1 MDPGVRRAGDTGC
14 SPNGINTLKA
24 PTFTQIYRPGDEHE
38 PVGER
43 RSHPGGARIS
53 WCRQQAQ
60 LALIAVGQLDIRR
73 GGERDVARSAGG
85 CTEVMP
91 RLGMAW
97 PQWQREELRTNLWL
111 VPSTVILGALGLFAL
126 TLRLDQGAYH
136 GQFRPPGWV
145 ISGSADAARQILT
158 SIAASVITVVGI
170 VFSITIVTLTLASTQ
185 FGPRMLR
192 NFIRDRGTQLT
203 LGTFVATFVYCVV
216 ALVSIGPGD
225 RGEFVPHISITTAFG
240 LVLIDL
246 AVLIYFI
253 HHITTQIQLP
263 QVIAS
268 IAKDLAQA
276 VAVQSEDQP
285 RFATHTPDEGPSL
298 DELLVKIE
306 ASGGVIRTPRSGYLQ
321 FIRHR
326 KLIRIAT
333 EADAVIRLPY
343 RPGHFLVQGR
353 ELASVWPPAA
363 AERVADYLDRAQA
376 TGPHRTLTQDVAFG
390 VDQLVEIAI
399 RALSPAVNDTFTALT
414 CIDWLSDCLCKI
426 APVWTPT
433 QVHRDSRGVIR
444 VISDQV
450 SYERLVQRAFEKI
463 RQASRGMPAVMIRQL
478 EALTTIMEQTTDP
491 QRAQVLM
498 DQAAMI
504 LRANV
509 ESVPDESDRADVD
522 RRYVALRALH

>member
-1 MDPGVRRAGDTGC
+1 
-14 SPNGINTLKA
+14 
-24 PTFTQIYRPGDEHE
+24 
-38 PVGER
+38 
-43 RSHPGGARIS
+43 
-53 WCRQQAQ
+53 
-60 LALIAVGQLDIRR
+60 
-73 GGERDVARSAGG
+73 
-85 CTEVMP
+85 MP
-91 RLGMAW
+91 RLGVVW

-111 VPSTVILGALGLFAL
+111 VPAILILGALGLCVL
-126 TLRLDQGAYH
+126 TLRLDQAAYH
-136 GQFRPPGWV
+136 GQFRPPTWV
-145 ISGSADAARQILT
+145 ISGTADTARQLLT

-216 ALVSIGPGD
+216 VLMSIGPGD

-253 HHITTQIQLP
+253 HHIATQIQLP

-268 IAKDLAQA
+268 IAQDLAQA
-276 VAVQSEDQP
+276 VALQSADQP
-285 RFATHTPDEGPSL
+285 RFAAQEPEQGPTL
-298 DELLVKIE
+298 DELLARIE
-306 ASGGVIRTPRSGYLQ
+306 NSGSVIRTPTSGYLQ
-321 FIRHR
+321 FIRH
-326 KLIRIAT
+326 KTLIRIAT

-343 RPGHFLVQGR
+343 RPGHFLVEGR
-353 ELASVWPPAA
+353 ELASVWPPDAA
-363 AERVADYLDRAQA
+363 DRVADYLARAQA

-390 VDQLVEIAI
+390 VDQLVEIAL

-414 CIDWLSDCLCKI
+414 CIDWLGDCLCKI

-433 QVHRDSRGVIR
+433 QIHRDSRGVIR

-491 QRAQVLM
+491 QRAEVLM

-504 LRANV
+504 QRANAD
-509 ESVPDESDRADVD
+509 SVPDPSDRADVD
-522 RRYVALRALH
+522 RRYVALRALRERLNE

>member
-1 MDPGVRRAGDTGC
+1 MG
-14 SPNGINTLKA
+14 
-24 PTFTQIYRPGDEHE
+24 
-38 PVGER
+38 
-43 RSHPGGARIS
+43 
-53 WCRQQAQ
+53 
-60 LALIAVGQLDIRR
+60 
-73 GGERDVARSAGG
+73 SAGG
-85 CTEVMP
+85 CTDVMP
-91 RLGMAW
+91 RLGVMW

-111 VPSTVILGALGLFAL
+111 IPTIVVLGALGLFVL
-126 TLRLDQGAYH
+126 TLRLDRAAYQGE
-136 GQFRPPGWV
+136 FRPPTWV
-145 ISGSADAARQILT
+145 ISGTADAARQLLT

-170 VFSITIVTLTLASTQ
+170 VFSIMIVTLTLASTQ

-253 HHITTQIQLP
+253 HHIATQIQLP

-268 IAKDLAQA
+268 IAKDLAHA
-276 VAVQSEDQP
+276 VALQSSDQP
-285 RFATHTPDEGPSL
+285 RFATQKTAQGPSL
-298 DELLVKIE
+298 EELLVRIE
-306 ASGGVIRTPRSGYLQ
+306 TSGSVIRTPKSSYLQ
-321 FIRHR
+321 FIHHR
-326 KLIRIAT
+326 TLIRIAT
-333 EADAVIRLPY
+333 EADAVVRLPY
-343 RPGHFLVQGR
+343 RPGHVLVEGR
-353 ELASVWPPAA
+353 ELASVWPPDA
-363 AERVADYLDRAQA
+363 AERVAEYLARAQA

-414 CIDWLSDCLCKI
+414 CVDWLSDCLCKI

-433 QVHRDSRGVIR
+433 QVHRDNRGIVR

-463 RQASRGMPAVMIRQL
+463 RQASRGIPAVMVRQL
-478 EALTTIMEQTTDP
+478 DALTTIMEQTTDP

-498 DQAAMI
+498 IQADMI
-504 LRANV
+504 QRANV
-509 ESVPDESDRADVD
+509 ESVPDESDRADVE
-522 RRYVALRALH
+522 RRYVALRTLHELLSE